1 MRKDN
6 VKRSRCPS
14 PFSHRRYVML
24 VPFAGAVHRHLKSW
38 SLGPVLQCLDRFLD
52 EPAFRRTLIQKPRAF
67 TRPQGLYSLPVTLK
81 TFLMQCLAQD
91 HSCRTAVATAKDRGW
106 LPPSASPGTAAYC
119 RARDA
124 LAAEGLQRAVEHT
137 AEALSSRVSDE
148 HLWRGRQVQVV
159 DGTGIALPDTEANQ
173 EDYPQPSEQKPG
185 CGFPVLRLVAFMSLA
200 TGAVS
205 RYCIGT
211 LHDHE
216 QRLFQ
221 ELRPHLKAHDV
232 VLGDRNFGT
241 FATLV
246 LLKRQ
251 GVDGVFRRPQ
261 ARGAG
266 AKTIKP
272 LGQDDHLVRWSFIPR
287 KQHPVWLDAS
297 VRLPST
303 FVVREVSFHV
313 RQPGFRTKSVTL
325 VTTLLDAKRYPAW
338 ALAKLYLRRW
348 RMELWLRDIKITMDM
363 DMLRTKTPA
372 RARAEL
378 AMFLVG
384 YNLIRTVMFD
394 AAKMSEVRL
403 EQVSFKSALMRFG
416 LWYAG
421 LRGSIRIRVWL
432 LRYPAM
438 LSDLG
443 RDLNPDRPGRYEPRV
458 VKRRPKPFPRMQQ
471 PRQVWRQQLVRA

>member
-1 MRKDN
+1 
-6 VKRSRCPS
+6 
-14 PFSHRRYVML
+14 ML
-24 VPFAGAVHRHLKSW
+24 VPFVGAVHRHLNSW
-38 SLGPVLQCLDRFLD
+38 SLGAVLQCLERFLD
-52 EPAFRRTLIQKPRAF
+52 EPAFRNTLIQKPSAF

-81 TFLMQCLAQD
+81 TFLIQCLAQD

-106 LPPSASPGTAAYC
+106 LPPNASPGTGAYC

-137 AEALSSRVSDE
+137 AQALDASVSDQ
-148 HLWRGRQVQVV
+148 HLWLGRQVHVV

-205 RYCIGT
+205 RYGIGN

-221 ELRPHLKAHDV
+221 NLRAQLSIGEV

-241 FATLV
+241 FANLV

-251 GVDGVFRRPQ
+251 GADGVFRRHQ
-261 ARGAG
+261 SRGSG
-266 AKTIKP
+266 VDTVKR
-272 LGQDDHLVRWSFIPR
+272 LGQDDSLVRWRAPHHYR
-287 KQHPVWLDAS
+287 PPWLDAS
-297 VRLPST
+297 VDLPQT
-303 FVVREVSFHV
+303 MVVREVRFQV
-313 RQPGFRTKSVTL
+313 TQPGFRTRSVTL
-325 VTTLLDAKRYPAW
+325 VTTLLDAKTYPAW
-338 ALAKLYLRRW
+338 ALAELYLKRW
-348 RMELWLRDIKITMDM
+348 RMELWLRDLKITMDM

-372 RARAEL
+372 RIRAEL

-384 YNLIRTVMFD
+384 YNLIRSVMFD
-394 AAKMSEVRL
+394 AAKVSEVQL
-403 EQVSFKSALMRFG
+403 EQLSFKSALMRFG
-416 LWYAG
+416 LWCAG

-432 LRYPAM
+432 LGYQAM
-438 LSDLG
+438 LKDLA
-443 RDLNPDRPGRYEPRV
+443 RDLNAARPGRYEPRV
-458 VKRRPKPFPRMQQ
+458 VKRRPKPFPRLQQ
-471 PRQVWRQQLVRA
+471 PRQVLRQQLLRA

>member
-1 MRKDN
+1 
-6 VKRSRCPS
+6 
-14 PFSHRRYVML
+14 ML
-24 VPFAGAVHRHLKSW
+24 VPFVGAVHRHLKSW

-52 EPAFRRTLIQKPRAF
+52 EPAFRRTLIKKPTAF
-67 TRPQGLYSLPVTLK
+67 TRPQSLYSLPVTLK
-81 TFLMQCLAQD
+81 TFLFQCLAQD

-137 AEALSSRVSDE
+137 AEALGTSVSNE
-148 HLWRGRQVQVV
+148 HLWLGRAVHVV

-173 EDYPQPSEQKPG
+173 DDYPQPSGQKPG

-205 RYCIGT
+205 RYSIGT
-211 LHDHE
+211 LHEHE

-221 ELRPHLKAHDV
+221 DLRAHLGAGEV

-241 FATLV
+241 FANLV

-251 GVDGVFRRPQ
+251 GAEGVFRRHQ

-266 AKTIKP
+266 VQNLKR
-272 LGQDDHLVRWSFIPR
+272 LGKDDHLVRWHIRPHR
-287 KQHPVWLDAS
+287 APVWLDAS
-297 VRLPST
+297 VELPLT
-303 FVVREVSFHV
+303 LVVREVTFQV
-313 RQPGFRTKSVTL
+313 TQPGFRTQSVTL
-325 VTTLLDAKRYPAW
+325 VTTLLDAESYPAA
-338 ALAKLYLRRW
+338 ALAELYLRRW

-372 RARAEL
+372 RVRAEL

-394 AAKMSEVRL
+394 TFKGSEVRL
-403 EQVSFKSALMRFG
+403 EQLSFKSALMRFG
-416 LWYAG
+416 LWCAG
-421 LRGSIRIRVWL
+421 LRRSTRIMAWL
-432 LRYPAM
+432 LGYQAM
-438 LSDLG
+438 LSDLA

-458 VKRRPKPFPRMQQ
+458 VKRRPKPFARMQQ
-471 PRQVWRQQLVRA
+471 PRQVLREQLLRA

>member
-1 MRKDN
+1 
-6 VKRSRCPS
+6 
-14 PFSHRRYVML
+14 ML
-24 VPFAGAVHRHLKSW
+24 VPFVGAAHRHLKSW
-38 SLGPVLQCLDRFLD
+38 SLGSVFQCLERFLD
-52 EPAFRRTLIQKPRAF
+52 EPAFRNTLIQKPSAF

-81 TFLMQCLAQD
+81 TFLIQCLAQD

-137 AEALSSRVSDE
+137 AQALSSRVSDD
-148 HLWRGRQVQVV
+148 HLWRGRQVHVV

-185 CGFPVLRLVAFMSLA
+185 CGFPVLRLVVFMSLA

-205 RYCIGT
+205 RYSLGS

-221 ELRPHLKAHDV
+221 ELRPHLKGGEV

-251 GVDGVFRRPQ
+251 GAGGVFRRHQ
-261 ARGAG
+261 SRGAG
-266 AKTIKP
+266 VDTLKR
-272 LGQDDHLVRWSFIPR
+272 LGQDDALVRWRAPHHYR
-287 KQHPVWLDAS
+287 PPWLDAS
-297 VRLPST
+297 VDLPQT
-303 FVVREVSFHV
+303 MVGREVSFQV
-313 RQPGFRTKSVTL
+313 TQPGLRTRSVTL
-325 VTTLLDAKRYPAW
+325 VTTLLDAKTYPAW
-338 ALAKLYLRRW
+338 ALAELYFKRW
-348 RMELWLRDIKITMDM
+348 RMELWLRDIKMMMDM

-372 RARAEL
+372 RVRAEL
-378 AMFLVG
+378 AMLLVG

-394 AAKMSEVRL
+394 ASKVSQARL
-403 EQVSFKSALMRFG
+403 EQLSFKSALMRFG
-416 LWYAG
+416 LWCARLG
-421 LRGSIRIRVWL
+421 HGIQRVAWLRGYSG
-432 LRYPAM
+432 M
-438 LSDLG
+438 LNDLS
-443 RDLNPDRPGRYEPRV
+443 RDRNPDRPGRYEPRV

-471 PRQVWRQQLVRA
+471 PRQV